1 LSKIK
6 IKTLLSQNNKILIS
20 ENYNGIKTDNLI
32 KYNENEIKNIF
43 DIENKILKR
52 INKEYEI
59 IIDFKNKTG
68 KYLYNN
74 FEIPIKV
81 KVLKQY
87 INDFEIYIKYKLYL
101 DTEDLGIFIY
111 KINYEV
117 KLWSKK

>member
-1 LSKIK
+1 MSKIK
-6 IKTLLSQNNKILIS
+6 IKAFLSQNDKILIS
-20 ENYNGIKTDNLI
+20 SNYDGIKIDNNI
-32 KYNENEIKNIF
+32 KYNENGIKNIF
-43 DIENKILKR
+43 DIKNNILKR

-81 KVLKQY
+81 KILKQY
-87 INDFEIYIKYKLYL
+87 KNDSEIYIKYKLDL
-101 DTEDLGIFIY
+101 DTEDLGTFVY

-117 KLWSKK
+117 EL